1 MGLDEPAML
10 VLAGA
15 NGLLVWAPEAPLI
28 EVVVTT
34 PPLPVRTEPLVCPL
48 MKTYEYIGLT
58 SKPLNGVISGLMMI
72 AKLSPRVCGWQEVC
86 ALPEVVH
93 RWLLP
98 RPALPAMRKG
108 GKSGL
113 PVRFSSI
120 AA

>member
-15 NGLLVWAPEAPLI
+15 NGLLVWAPVAPLI

-34 PPLPVRTEPLVCPL
+34 PPLPVRTEPLVWPL
-48 MKTYEYIGLT
+48 MKTYEYMGLM
-58 SKPLNGVISGLMMI
+58 SKPLNGVISGLTMI
-72 AKLSPRVCGWQEVC
+72 AKLSPRVCGWQGVC
-86 ALPEVVH
+86 AFAEFVH

-98 RPALPAMRKG
+98 RPALPAERKG

-113 PVRFSSI
+113 PVKFSSI
-120 AA
+120 AT

>member
-1 MGLDEPAML
+1 MPPPPP
-10 VLAGA
+10 AGA
-15 NGLLVWAPEAPLI
+15 NGLFVWAPVAPLI

-34 PPLPVRTEPLVCPL
+34 PPLPVRTEPLVWPL

-72 AKLSPRVCGWQEVC
+72 AKLSPRVCGWQADCTLAV
-86 ALPEVVH
+86 LVQ

-98 RPALPAMRKG
+98 RPAAPAARNG
-108 GKSGL
+108 GMSGL